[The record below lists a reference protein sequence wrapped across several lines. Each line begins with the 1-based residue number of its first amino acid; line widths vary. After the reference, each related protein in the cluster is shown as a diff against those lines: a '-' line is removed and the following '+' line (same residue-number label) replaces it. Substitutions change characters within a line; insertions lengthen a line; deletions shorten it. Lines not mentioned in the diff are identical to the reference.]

1 MIDIGVNY
9 TCFPCIAKHY
19 HNHVCV
25 DVWTVSGIFAELH
38 YVPFEPQC
46 RYSAL

>member
-19 HNHVCV
+19 QCV